1 MNVLVIGSGGREH
14 ALVWKLTQS
23 QHVGRISCLP
33 GNAGISEERCT
44 RTGEPVECVPISS
57 EDLPALVA
65 FAKERR
71 PGLTV
76 VGPDNSLAMG
86 VVDRFQE
93 AGLRIFGP
101 NQRAAKIESSK
112 AYSQTFMEKYG
123 VPTAAAATFADPTD
137 AKAFAMT
144 LDGRCAVKADGLAL
158 GKGVTICGN
167 LEEATAAIE
176 SLLLQKKF
184 GSASERIVIQEL
196 LEGPE
201 ISLHALCDGTTVRM
215 FPTSQDHKSAFDAGR
230 GPNTGGMG
238 AICPTPYLTE
248 SELKDVEGQVID
260 PWKVGCAS
268 EGIDFRGLLY
278 PGVILTKAGPKVF
291 EFNARFGDPE
301 AQVYLPI
308 LENDL
313 LEVLEAC
320 VDGCLDQ
327 VPLTWA
333 SAYVVCVVM
342 ASKGY
347 PGPYEKGRTIKGLSI
362 ADSLQDTKV
371 FHASTVKAGGETRTN
386 GGRVLG
392 VTAWRDTLEEAKAA
406 AYAAVDS
413 IYFEG
418 AFYRRDIAEK
428 AIRSATA

>member
-1 MNVLVIGSGGREH
+1 
-14 ALVWKLTQS
+14 
-23 QHVGRISCLP
+23 
-33 GNAGISEERCT
+33 
-44 RTGEPVECVPISS
+44 
-57 EDLPALVA
+57 
-65 FAKERR
+65 
-71 PGLTV
+71 
-76 VGPDNSLAMG
+76 MG

-112 AYSQTFMEKYG
+112 AYSQTFMGKYG

-158 GKGVTICGN
+158 DKGVTICSN
-167 LEEATAAIE
+167 LEEATGAIE

-215 FPTSQDHKSAFDAGR
+215 FPTSQDHKSAFDAER

-301 AQVYLPI
+301 TQVYLPI

-418 AFYRRDIAEK
+418 AFYRRDIVEK